1 MSSMKQRNEIIT
13 QMMTDKSLF
22 QAVKK
27 EDFKKEIDEMFVIAS
42 DDKDAVQQLLAIGAI
57 TRIAFF
63 IKALR
68 EPFFERLQPVFESPI
83 PSLQILD
90 EADDRLY
97 VAKAFEYITPVDWLP
112 SYLASEL
119 FLEEKGEKT
128 RSSVVTDLVSR
139 SNDLNDILSLC
150 VSSIERF
157 KAQSS
162 DLSADQIIK
171 RYTLAFKALR
181 KAIATADITSHEQ
194 SGESFK
200 QLLITATRGASG
212 VKDSKIQFAFA
223 EEVIA
228 FIHSLV
234 QVRFSLATDALTYS
248 ALSHLKSW
256 LGKTAWLVFLSKSK
270 NITVIRSDLSE
281 AVLILAKQG
290 ITDADL
296 LDVLKL
302 TFPSRDRAKSLLK
315 KVANSSESIP
325 SEVKTWLMSAGT
337 KTGQKND
344 KQTDD
349 SLLLNADQ
357 SIALLLL
364 DALRFEQIVSNTEH
378 NITSSVDMFDPALSS
393 QTQTLFVRGR
403 SVLNNVK
410 SLAVKRGLQTR
421 GNSGDVVEY
430 SPLEHQLINGNS
442 LGVRKVKIITPLVE
456 KVIRNNVSTVLQ
468 AQVEALD

>member
-1 MSSMKQRNEIIT
+1 MKQRNEIIT
-13 QMMTDKSLF
+13 QMMTDKSIF
-22 QAVKK
+22 QAVK
-27 EDFKKEIDEMFVIAS
+27 EEPFQKEIDEMFVIAS
-42 DDKDAVQQLLAIGAI
+42 DDNDAVQKLLAIGAI

-68 EPFFERLQPVFESPI
+68 VPFFKRLQPVFELPI

-97 VAKAFEYITPVDWLP
+97 VAKAFEYIKPVDWLP
-112 SYLASEL
+112 GYLASEL

-128 RSSVVTDLVSR
+128 RTAVVTDLVSR
-139 SNDLNDILSLC
+139 SSDLNDILSLC
-150 VSSIERF
+150 VSSIEHFR
-157 KAQSS
+157 AQSS
-162 DLSADQIIK
+162 SLSADQIIK

-181 KAIATADITSHEQ
+181 KAIATAELSTHEQ

-200 QLLITATRGASG
+200 QLLIIATRATSSELR
-212 VKDSKIQFAFA
+212 DSKIQFVFA

-234 QVRFSLATDALTYS
+234 QIRFSLATDALTYS
-248 ALSHLKSW
+248 ALSHLKTW
-256 LGKTAWLVFLSKSK
+256 LGQADWLLFLNKSKS
-270 NITVIRSDLSE
+270 IAVIRFDLSE

-302 TFPSRDRAKSLLK
+302 TFPARDKTKSLLK
-315 KVANSSESIP
+315 KIANSSESIP

-337 KTGQKND
+337 NTGQKNTD
-344 KQTDD
+344 QSDD
-349 SLLLNADQ
+349 SNLLNADQ

-364 DALRFEQIVSNTEH
+364 DTLRFEQIVSNTEH
-378 NITSSVDMFDPALSS
+378 NLTSSVEMFDPALES

-456 KVIRNNVSTVLQ
+456 RVIRNNVSTVLQ

>member
-1 MSSMKQRNEIIT
+1 MKQRNEVIT

-22 QAVKK
+22 QAVK
-27 EDFKKEIDEMFVIAS
+27 EDSFKKEIDEIFVIAS
-42 DDKDAVQQLLAIGAI
+42 EDNDAVQKLLAIGAI

-68 EPFFERLQPVFESPI
+68 APFFERLQPVFETPI

-97 VAKAFEYITPVDWLP
+97 VAKSFEYIKPVDWL
-112 SYLASEL
+112 SGYLASEL

-150 VSSIERF
+150 VCSIEHF

-171 RYTLAFKALR
+171 RYTLAFKTLR
-181 KAIATADITSHEQ
+181 QAIATADITSHEQ

-200 QLLITATRGASG
+200 QLLITATRGTSG
-212 VKDSKIQFAFA
+212 IKDNKIQFSFA

-256 LGKTAWLVFLSKSK
+256 LGKTDWLIFLSKSQ
-270 NITVIRSDLSE
+270 NIAVIQSDLSE

-296 LDVLKL
+296 LNVLKL
-302 TFPSRDRAKSLLK
+302 TYPSRDKAKSLFK
-315 KVANSSESIP
+315 KIANSSESIP

-337 KTGQKND
+337 NTGQNNN
-344 KQTDD
+344 KQTDE
-349 SLLLNADQ
+349 SNLLNADQ

-378 NITSSVDMFDPALSS
+378 NLTSSVEMFDPALES

-410 SLAVKRGLQTR
+410 SLAAKRGLQTR

-456 KVIRNNVSTVLQ
+456 RVIRNNVSTVLQ